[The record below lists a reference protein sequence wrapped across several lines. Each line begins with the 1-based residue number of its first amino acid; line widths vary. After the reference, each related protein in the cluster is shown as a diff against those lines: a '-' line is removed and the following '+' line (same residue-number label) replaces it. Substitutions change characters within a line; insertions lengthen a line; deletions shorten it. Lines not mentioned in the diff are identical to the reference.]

1 MHFTVTDTGVET
13 DFPYGNLQI
22 SGDEEKGY
30 RPFQLMIASIASC
43 SGFVYKRILE
53 KQRMKIDSI
62 EIKAEVERNEKEAN
76 RLEKISLAF
85 IVEGE
90 ELDLK
95 KLENALTIARN
106 NCGMVRSVEDAIT
119 IVETVTIK

>member
-76 RLEKISLAF
+76 RIEKISLAF

>member
-106 NCGMVRSVEDAIT
+106 N
-119 IVETVTIK
+119 